1 MGVVYRA
8 GSRQPARD
16 VALKVLAPGCGG
28 PKRARASRS
37 RRGAR
42 PPAAPRHRADP
53 RRRHLHSPHGEQP
66 FLAMELVRGE
76 PLHRWATKHTRRTA
90 PAGVLLELC
99 DAVHHAHQRGVI
111 HRDLKPGNV
120 IVDEQGRAK
129 VLDFGI
135 ARSSTTTARRT
146 LRTHTGQVLGTLAYM
161 SPEQANGTDRV
172 DVRTDVYALGV
183 LGYELLTGSV
193 ADRRRRCRP
202 LSAKACAPRRVEEA
216 AAARRARDARLRG
229 DLETIFGKALR
240 KEPEQRYAS
249 AQAFADDLR
258 RFLAHEPIARG
269 RRRSATSR
277 PLRAPP
283 PRPRRRHRSPCW
295 RCSAARRPRCCLGE
309 GLRADAAESV
319 TKFVEE
325 LFSQAAPEIAQ
336 GRTMTVVDLVRRG
349 GTMVQEGLGDQP
361 VRRARLARLLG
372 TVLSEMG
379 DHKAALPLAETAM
392 TTLAAQLPADDPRL
406 LEAMLTLAAC
416 RFTASD
422 IAGAEPLFADVLARH
437 ERAGRGRDSGQFARA
452 HEGLGACASLRRDLD
467 KALTHYTTM
476 QEARA
481 ADPSPDVRGLD
492 LMRLG
497 VVHTQ
502 RGDEAAA
509 DAALVAA
516 YELLRTGKNQVAAAQ
531 LASNLGIL
539 RLRQGRPDDAE
550 PLFAEALAI
559 GDRTLGPEH
568 PYQMRRLCNLAGLYS
583 QRGRLDDAEPL
594 LRRALAI
601 AERAETGQG
610 DVTAN
615 VLMNLGNVRSARGAH
630 TEALDLYRRAAA
642 LYEAA
647 SGATQPRPRRG
658 AREHGDRPR
667 SARSGE
673 RSQGA
678 AGPRREHPRSLT
690 TAAARY
696 AARALMSPP
705 AEITMFLRR
714 LRDGDG
720 SAAAGMM
727 PLVYDQLR
735 DIAARVLRPGQAHTL
750 QPTALVHEAWLKM
763 QKAGRRRLVRRSAC
777 TSWPWRRRRC
787 GRCWSTTRATAGAEA
802 RRRAPA
808 AAARRVPGRRSNRP
822 RPATSS
828 RSATCSISSRATAPR
843 AGQVVE
849 MRVFGGM
856 TVDEVAAALDDAGA
870 RQGRLALR
878 ARVAAAEAALGRG
891 VVGLGHEPDRPAGR
905 CARRAAPCL
914 HSCCCSPAPPPLRRS
929 GRSPCTTCAPPT
941 ATTRPVDD
949 GMPDA
954 ADVRVNVWM
963 LLQFLADGSTLR
975 TGPHRTEVRQLVRWL
990 DTRRDAE
997 GRVGLRAEPDW
1008 LLEQAMATYAFWEL
1022 LFDAPDAKTH
1032 ERAIA
1037 TLDALVREL
1046 ERARPAPDLEVQL
1059 WCRFVQVAARAL
1071 PEVRATPASRPV
1083 DRGRARP
1090 QCRARRIPRTTRCRD
1105 GQARRT
1111 EGADGRRP
1119 RAQAGGV
1126 RTVAGAG
1133 TGAEAAA

>member
-1 MGVVYRA
+1 MPPSLEAVHRLFVAACELAGDERAAYLRRACGGDAELRAAVEALFAEDARSELFAEGRLDLVRNHLGGDAAPMPARMGEFEVLEVLGKGGMGVVYR
-8 GSRQPARD
+8 GRQSNPARD
-16 VALKVLAPGCGG
+16 VAIKVLAPGCGG
-28 PKRARASRS
+28 KEARARFALEATAL
-37 RRGAR
+37 AR
-42 PPAAPRHRADP
+42 LQHPGIAQIHAAGTW
-53 RRRHLHSPHGEQP
+53 HSPHGEQP

-76 PLHRWATKHTRRTA
+76 PLHRWAKHTRPDTA
-90 PAGVLLELC
+90 AALAVLLQIG
-99 DAVHHAHQRGVI
+99 DALQHAHQRGLI

-120 IVDEQGRAK
+120 VVDDQGRAK

-135 ARSSTTTARRT
+135 ARLLDDDREAT
-146 LRTHTGQVLGTLAYM
+146 LRTHTGEVLGTLAYM
-161 SPEQANGTDRV
+161 SPEQANGTADV
-172 DVRTDVYALGV
+172 DVRTDVYAAGV
-183 LGYELLTGSV
+183 LGYELLTGALPIAVDAGSLT
-193 ADRRRRCRP
+193 ANLRRLAEVEARP
-202 LSAKACAPRRVEEA
+202 LGSHGKQFA
-216 AAARRARDARLRG
+216 G

-240 KEPEQRYAS
+240 KEPAQRYATM
-249 AQAFADDLR
+249 QAFTDDLR
-258 RFLAHEPIARG
+258 RFLAHEPIA
-269 RRRSATSR
+269 AR
-277 PLRAPP
+277 PASFGYLAARFA
-283 PRPRRRHRSPCW
+283 RRHRGLV
-295 RCSAARRPRCCLGE
+295 AGTAVAVLALLG
-309 GLRADAAESV
+309 GTTASVLWALRADAEATRATRAEGLAVANESKALAAEKDAIAAAQTARTAQAAAQAEAQLAESV

-336 GRTMTVVDLVRRG
+336 GRAMTVVDLVRRG

-379 DHKAALPLAETAM
+379 DHKAALPLAETAT

-647 SGATQPRPRRG
+647 SG
-658 AREHGDRPR
+658 PR
-667 SARSGE
+667 SPDLAD
-673 RSQGA
+673 
-678 AGPRREHPRSLT
+678 
-690 TAAARY
+690 
-696 AARALMSPP
+696 ALENM
-705 AEITMFLRR
+705 AIAHEALGQANEAKA
-714 LRDGDG
+714 LRD
-720 SAAAGMM
+720 
-727 PLVYDQLR
+727 
-735 DIAARVLRPGQAHTL
+735 
-750 QPTALVHEAWLKM
+750 
-763 QKAGRRRLVRRSAC
+763 
-777 TSWPWRRRRC
+777 
-787 GRCWSTTRATAGAEA
+787 
-802 RRRAPA
+802 
-808 AAARRVPGRRSNRP
+808 
-822 RPATSS
+822 
-828 RSATCSISSRATAPR
+828 
-843 AGQVVE
+843 
-849 MRVFGGM
+849 
-856 TVDEVAAALDDAGA
+856 
-870 RQGRLALR
+870 
-878 ARVAAAEAALGRG
+878 RVAR
-891 VVGLGHEPDRPAGR
+891 
-905 CARRAAPCL
+905 
-914 HSCCCSPAPPPLRRS
+914 
-929 GRSPCTTCAPPT
+929 
-941 ATTRPVDD
+941 
-949 GMPDA
+949 
-954 ADVRVNVWM
+954 
-963 LLQFLADGSTLR
+963 
-975 TGPHRTEVRQLVRWL
+975 
-990 DTRRDAE
+990 
-997 GRVGLRAEPDW
+997 
-1008 LLEQAMATYAFWEL
+1008 
-1022 LFDAPDAKTH
+1022 
-1032 ERAIA
+1032 I
-1037 TLDALVREL
+1037 
-1046 ERARPAPDLEVQL
+1046 
-1059 WCRFVQVAARAL
+1059 
-1071 PEVRATPASRPV
+1071 
-1083 DRGRARP
+1083 RGR
-1090 QCRARRIPRTTRCRD
+1090 
-1105 GQARRT
+1105 
-1111 EGADGRRP
+1111 
-1119 RAQAGGV
+1119 
-1126 RTVAGAG
+1126 
-1133 TGAEAAA
+1133 